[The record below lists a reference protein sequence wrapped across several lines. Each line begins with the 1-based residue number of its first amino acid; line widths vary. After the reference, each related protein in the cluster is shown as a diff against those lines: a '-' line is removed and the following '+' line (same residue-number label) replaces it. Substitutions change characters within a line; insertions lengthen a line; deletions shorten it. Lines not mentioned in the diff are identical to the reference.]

1 MIILSLSFVLP
12 FASIAQLEL
21 DYEDDINPY
30 FLGDSIDLVFPILYD
45 FFKYNN
51 DHPAS
56 NIQLALIFEERYKNA
71 HPISDYESAIANAD
85 RAKLLF
91 GRSRDLI
98 DDKETR
104 RNAWYYPNFTSQFKR
119 NGKPEVEFDSVKA
132 VFERGLIEADSF
144 LIHMPPI
151 HSNFM
156 KMVEQYDLATKNFVR
171 INGDYNS
178 LKDVYLLFDDEL
190 ESRFDLVKSSYDS
203 TLYYFRKY
211 KEAAAE
217 YPPFELNQDI
227 SISQIK
233 TYRLDGLVIQTDFLV
248 DNIRLWDYGSWVDQV
263 KKSN

>member
-1 MIILSLSFVLP
+1 MKKLLIILSLSFILP
-12 FASIAQLEL
+12 FATFAQLEL

-30 FLGDSIDLVFPILYD
+30 FLGDSVDLVFPILFD

-51 DHPAS
+51 DHPAT

-71 HPISDYESAIANAD
+71 HPISDYESAIANAE

-104 RNAWYYPNFTSQFKR
+104 RNAWYYPNFTNEFRR
-119 NGKPEVEFDSVKA
+119 NGKPIVEFDSVRV
-132 VFERGLIEADSF
+132 VFETGMKEADSF
-144 LIHMPPI
+144 LTHVPPI

-190 ESRFDLVKSSYDS
+190 DSRFDLVKNSYDS
-203 TLYYFRKY
+203 TLYYYKKY
-211 KEAAAE
+211 QEAAKE
-217 YPPFELNQDI
+217 YPPFELEQKI
-227 SISQIK
+227 LI
-233 TYRLDGLVIQTDFLV
+233 LE
-248 DNIRLWDYGSWVDQV
+248 
-263 KKSN
+263 